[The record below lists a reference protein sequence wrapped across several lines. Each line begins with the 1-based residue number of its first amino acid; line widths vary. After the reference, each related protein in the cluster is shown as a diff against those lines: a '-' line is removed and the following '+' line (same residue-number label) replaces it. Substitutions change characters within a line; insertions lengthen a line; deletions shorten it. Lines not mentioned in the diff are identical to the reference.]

1 MLGRLELDVDKCIE
15 FYSTLIK
22 TVFEQRSSWLCISL
36 SGNIRARYS
45 SRVLEGA
52 IKTVLR
58 ACTVPE
64 DELFYDPSNN
74 LGCKVFAISETSS
87 KIPVLIGQ

>member
-1 MLGRLELDVDKCIE
+1 M
-15 FYSTLIK
+15 
-22 TVFEQRSSWLCISL
+22 
-36 SGNIRARYS
+36 
-45 SRVLEGA
+45 LEGS

-64 DELFYDPSNN
+64 DELFHDPSKN

-87 KIPVLIGQ
+87 KIPILIGQQLRMHKIEKNLRNHHHKKLTRIGLLLPLLNYSYIAGVANV